1 MSFKNVFIGSPQS
14 KYAAFAIILAI
25 VCVSISILFGKESM
39 PIGQKIGAIF
49 LLVLVSVPGILY
61 SLFQITCLETG
72 AGSQNQ
78 RWWCSLYAWLITA
91 VVIIYSVLLVAV
103 AVLSVLTGKGMT
115 QDIEHFTD
123 ENFNSAMTT
132 ANTLAEYAQNK
143 FTSGGLPVNQFN
155 NNTGSAHV
163 QNNEYFDDQQ
173 QMQQHPEQFYDEQ
186 QHPEQF
192 YDEKQPEQFYDEKQ
206 PEQFYD
212 EKQPEQFYDE
222 QQHPENFRGYSQ
234 SGQVIH
240 TTETPEPYPFLSD
253 NSGHGWAPLNS
264 IDLPPGA

>member
-212 EKQPEQFYDE
+212 E